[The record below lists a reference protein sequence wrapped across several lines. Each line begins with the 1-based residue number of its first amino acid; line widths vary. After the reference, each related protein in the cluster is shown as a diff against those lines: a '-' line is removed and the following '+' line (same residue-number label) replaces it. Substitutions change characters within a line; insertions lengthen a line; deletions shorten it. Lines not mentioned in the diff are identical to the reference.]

1 MRLKEKNEEKQRK
14 TKKNKAVQK
23 FLKKVL
29 TKIEK
34 HSTISSVGLQ
44 RQPWNSYYRRK
55 KQ

>member
-1 MRLKEKNEEKQRK
+1 MKSEIEREKQRK
-14 TKKNKAVQK
+14 TKKNEAVEN
-23 FLKKVL
+23 FFKKVL
-29 TKIEK
+29 TKIKK